1 MGRHILLGRRNRRLL
16 GIVVRLED
24 PFFQLLIALA
34 HFILLAL
41 QQVFQFV
48 EIFVD
53 RVGKISEFEGQQV
66 GIC

>member
-1 MGRHILLGRRNRRLL
+1 MWRDVLFGRRNRRLL

-24 PFFQLLIALA
+24 PFFQFLIALA

-53 RVGKISEFEGQQV
+53 RVAKIAELEGQQV

>member
-1 MGRHILLGRRNRRLL
+1 MGRHILFGRRNRRLL
-16 GIVVRLED
+16 GIVSRFED
-24 PFFQLLIALA
+24 AFLQLLIAFA